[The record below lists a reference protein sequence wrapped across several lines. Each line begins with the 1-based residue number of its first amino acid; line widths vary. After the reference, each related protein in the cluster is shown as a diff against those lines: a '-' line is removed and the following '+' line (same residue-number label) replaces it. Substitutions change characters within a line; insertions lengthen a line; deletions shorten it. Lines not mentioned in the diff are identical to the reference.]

1 MSSGRVVA
9 VVFGLVHCCTAESI
23 QNECM
28 DKTCTG
34 LSATASTMLQ
44 LRSNRDKAKEE
55 PGSGDEK
62 DPKKKDKKK
71 NKNAD
76 KKRKTDKK
84 DMDVDNML
92 ETGAS
97 PAIGDREAL
106 LEANEDVWS
115 GD

>member
-44 LRSNRDKAKEE
+44 LRSNRNNAKEE

-62 DPKKKDKKK
+62 DPKKKDKKR
-71 NKNAD
+71 NEDAD
-76 KKRKTDKK
+76 KKGKTDKK
-84 DMDVDNML
+84 NMDVDNML
-92 ETGAS
+92 EIVAS
-97 PAIGDREAL
+97 SATGDRETL